1 MTAGSNERASVKPR
15 PAEPVVDLEE
25 RNWLAR
31 HRRGEAE
38 AFPALLAAYRRPV
51 YAYLVRAGVGEADRD
66 DLFQT
71 IFLRVHRAAG
81 DYQPSRPL
89 APWLFTIAANTVRN
103 HFRDSTGAEVRSI
116 EGQDSAL
123 ADPGPDPER
132 AAAARL
138 TLDWLEAAIQALPA
152 IRRHVLLLICVV
164 GLSQAE
170 VAAALELPVNSVKTH
185 LRRARLRLARERALR
200 ERESEPM
207 GEGDEHL

>member
-1 MTAGSNERASVKPR
+1 MDVGLSSLVSEAPGQPR
-15 PAEPVVDLEE
+15 VVELEE
-25 RNWLAR
+25 RTWLGR
-31 HRRGEAE
+31 HCRGDQS
-38 AFPALLAAYRRPV
+38 AFPALLTAYRRPV
-51 YAYLVRAGVGEADRD
+51 YAYLVRAGIGEADRD
-66 DLFQT
+66 DLFQE
-71 IFLRVHRAAG
+71 IFLRIHRAAG
-81 DYQPSRPL
+81 EYQPSRPL

-103 HFRDSTGAEVRSI
+103 HFRDSAGAEVRSI
-116 EGQDSAL
+116 EGQDSVL

>member
-1 MTAGSNERASVKPR
+1 MTAGSNERAR
-15 PAEPVVDLEE
+15 PPEPVVDLEE
-25 RNWLAR
+25 RNWLPR
-31 HRRGEAE
+31 HRRGDAQ
-38 AFPALLAAYRRPV
+38 AFPALLAAYRRPL
-51 YAYLVRAGVGEADRD
+51 YAYLVRAGVAEADRD

-81 DYQPSRPL
+81 DYQPTRPL

-103 HFRDSTGAEVRSI
+103 HFRDTAGAEVASI
-116 EGQDSAL
+116 EGYADAL
-123 ADPGPDPER
+123 ADSAPDPER

-138 TLDWLEAAIQALPA
+138 TLEWLEAAIQALPA
-152 IRRHVLLLICVV
+152 IRRHVLLLICLV

-170 VAAALELPVNSVKTH
+170 VAAALGLPVNSVKTH
-185 LRRARLRLARERALR
+185 LRRARLRLARELAER